1 MQNNE
6 LSWDC
11 IQMFFVLNAFFIY
24 YTQSVGFGCTNMGH
38 YSLFDYCLTFLKK
51 LYIIKNND
59 FRKYS

>member
-1 MQNNE
+1 
-6 LSWDC
+6 
-11 IQMFFVLNAFFIY
+11 MFFVLNAFFIY